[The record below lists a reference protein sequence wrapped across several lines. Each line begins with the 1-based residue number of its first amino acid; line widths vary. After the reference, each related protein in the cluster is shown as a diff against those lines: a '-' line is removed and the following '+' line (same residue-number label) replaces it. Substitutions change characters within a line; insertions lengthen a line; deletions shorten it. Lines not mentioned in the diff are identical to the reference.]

1 MIGGRNT
8 NFQHGSHGA
17 TGTLVDYTTSI
28 MSINKSNQAKEA
40 NATVFGD
47 GFESYEATFKSG
59 TVDIIY
65 KYSTAMFDVLWA
77 IYDGEDT
84 IDWQLGPNGTG
95 TGEVK
100 LTGSAV
106 LLDVTVPM
114 TVGDIIKINTKWRIT
129 GAETPTHF

>member
-17 TGTLVDYTTSI
+17 TSSLVDYTTSI

-40 NATVFGD
+40 DATVFGD

-59 TVDIIY
+59 TYDITY

-77 IYDGEDT
+77 IFDGEDT

-95 TGEVK
+95 TGEV
-100 LTGSAV
+100 
-106 LLDVTVPM
+106 
-114 TVGDIIKINTKWRIT
+114 
-129 GAETPTHF
+129 